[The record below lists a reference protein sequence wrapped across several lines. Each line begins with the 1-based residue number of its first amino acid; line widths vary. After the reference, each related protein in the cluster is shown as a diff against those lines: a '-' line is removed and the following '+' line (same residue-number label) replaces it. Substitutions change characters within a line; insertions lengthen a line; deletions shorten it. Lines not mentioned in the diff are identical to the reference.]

1 MTGLEALILGL
12 VQGLTEF
19 LPVSSSGHLEIGK
32 ALFGNTEEDLTF
44 SVVVHG
50 ATALSTLFVF
60 RRDIGALITGVFRGA
75 TLPDSS
81 LSARAYVGWLVL
93 SAVPAAAVGL
103 TLREVLETGFI
114 GHPDR
119 VGAMLLLTAGILL
132 LAQRLPGSSK
142 PLNAVRALLI
152 GTAQAFAILPG
163 ISRSGST
170 ISAALL
176 LGISREEAAR
186 FSFLMAL
193 APILGAMVLEIPDLT
208 GDGSAPWTV
217 YAIGAVAAFASGTL
231 ACRWMIRLVKAMN
244 LGVFALYCA
253 LAGIA
258 AMAFL

>member
-60 RRDIGALITGVFRGA
+60 RRDIGALITGVISGA
-75 TLPDSS
+75 TLPDSN

-103 TLREVLETGFI
+103 TLRDVLETGFI

-142 PLNAVRALLI
+142 PLNAVRAVLI

-208 GDGSAPWTV
+208 AAGGSPWSV
-217 YAIGAVAAFASGTL
+217 YAIGAVAAFTSGTL

>member
-1 MTGLEALILGL
+1 MTVWQALVLGL

-32 ALFGNTEEDLTF
+32 ALFGTTGEDLTF

-60 RRDIGALITGVFRGA
+60 RKDIGALIAGFFQGA
-75 TLPDSS
+75 DLADSNLP
-81 LSARAYVGWLVL
+81 ARSYIGWLVL
-93 SAVPAAAVGL
+93 SAVPAAAIGL
-103 TLREVLETGFI
+103 TLRDALETAFI

-119 VGAMLLLTAGILL
+119 VGAMLILTAGVLL
-132 LAQRLPGSSK
+132 LAQRLPGRSK
-142 PLNAVRALLI
+142 PLNAPRALLI
-152 GTAQAFAILPG
+152 GLAQAFAILPG

-170 ISAALL
+170 ISASLL

-193 APILGAMVLEIPDLT
+193 APILGAMVLELPDLSS
-208 GDGSAPWTV
+208 GGSTPWSV
-217 YAIGAVAAFASGTL
+217 YAIGATAAFVSGTL

-258 AMAFL
+258 ALVFL